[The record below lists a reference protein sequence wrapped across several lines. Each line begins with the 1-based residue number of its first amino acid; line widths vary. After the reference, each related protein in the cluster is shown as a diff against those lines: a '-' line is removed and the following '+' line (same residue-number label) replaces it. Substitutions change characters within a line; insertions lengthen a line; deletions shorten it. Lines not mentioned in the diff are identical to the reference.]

1 MNSENS
7 LFFLIRRGK
16 EEHIRN
22 LYEKG
27 ELYINTI
34 SFLRSCDD
42 NPERTDSEDCLVFRP
57 GNKYVNGNIF
67 CFYGIYCKHLN
78 IPDNFM
84 DVEIESFGDWLIL
97 IHSPSIFIE
106 RVEKELKGSGYN
118 VTCEKVEYYREDYV
132 GEVGVF
138 KKHERFEKQ
147 CEYRFFIENEYNQT
161 IKNIYIGS
169 LAEIAT
175 IERNLMMRLT
185 LDCGSKKVFYI
196 RQQKERET
204 PSK

>member
-1 MNSENS
+1 MNSEDS

-34 SFLRSCDD
+34 SLLRNCDD
-42 NPERTDSEDCLVFRP
+42 NPERTDPEDCLVFRP
-57 GNKYVNGNIF
+57 GNKYIDGNIF
-67 CFYGIYCKHLN
+67 CFYGVYYNHLN
-78 IPDNFM
+78 IPNDSM
-84 DVEIESFGDWLIL
+84 DIEIDSFGDWLIL

-106 RVEKELKGSGYN
+106 RVEKELKKLGYN
-118 VTCEKVEYYREDYV
+118 NVTHQKVEYYRGDYV

-161 IKNIYIGS
+161 IKDIYIGS
-169 LAEIAT
+169 LADIAT
-175 IERNLMMRLT
+175 IERNLMMQLT
-185 LDCGSKKVFYI
+185 LDCGSKKVLYI
-196 RQQKERET
+196 R
-204 PSK
+204 